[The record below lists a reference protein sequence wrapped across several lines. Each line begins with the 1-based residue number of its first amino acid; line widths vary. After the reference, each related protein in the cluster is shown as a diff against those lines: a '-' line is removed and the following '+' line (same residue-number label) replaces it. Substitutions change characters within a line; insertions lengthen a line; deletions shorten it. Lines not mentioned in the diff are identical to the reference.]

1 MPLIGVAVGAGLNA
15 RMLQRVTSDAGHIYR
30 ERFLREKY
38 SIEAPVPDADDLNR
52 NSDPHGLEIIE
63 IIEIIE
69 NELVAEADVLGD
81 SDAESLDPNADDDTV
96 N

>member
-63 IIEIIE
+63 IIE